1 MEGLVAVDC
10 KELVVAVCDEKLAV
24 DVDCEELAV
33 AVGSDDL
40 VVLLVAISW

>member
-1 MEGLVAVDC
+1 MDGLVAVNC

-33 AVGSDDL
+33 ANGSDDL
-40 VVLLVAISW
+40 VVMLVAMSL